1 MMLETSFKLN
11 GLSAGTEITARGN
24 ECWSF
29 LGATSGALIWPKVLR
44 TSDWVSRCERV
55 TKYDAKE
62 VTLIFPSRRQR
73 IRDQVALRVLTG
85 QGLPGGGGQKGKVI
99 EPAMQKQPEMYRMEE
114 TQLTFPPRKTWY
126 QTEVPPK
133 SMWKSVKQPF
143 TLIRQY
149 LQHRSRGAGKKQF
162 NA

>member
-1 MMLETSFKLN
+1 MLETSFKLK
-11 GLSAGTEITARGN
+11 GLSAGAEITARGN

-29 LGATSGALIWPKVLR
+29 LGATFGVLIWPKVLR
-44 TSDWVSRCERV
+44 TSDWVSRCEQV
-55 TKYDAKE
+55 TKCDAKE
-62 VTLIFPSRRQR
+62 VTLIFSSRRQR
-73 IRDQVALRVLTG
+73 IRRWPQGDQVALRVLTG
-85 QGLPGGGGQKGKVI
+85 QRLPGGGGQKGKVI

-149 LQHRSRGAGKKQF
+149 LQHRSRGAGK
-162 NA
+162 